1 MHVRYALRPY
11 RHVRVVRPLM
21 LVLLPDPEL
30 VYRER
35 KAGLIPASIAALYCA
50 SLGRKPR
57 VGLSETDQQITVAR
71 FERVVG

>member
-1 MHVRYALRPY
+1 
-11 RHVRVVRPLM
+11 M